1 MYRPRTR
8 GTAAGLAVAAV
19 TAAAALLPAAPAAA
33 QSQYVFH
40 VSVDGLRPDAIT
52 TLGPA
57 GAPNF
62 YKFRT
67 QGAFTDNARTDV
79 DYTITLPNHT
89 SQLTGRPVLDR
100 LGTNSGHRYTN
111 NNDPAS
117 TTTLATNAGYYI
129 ASAFD
134 VAHDNGLK
142 TSMYATKSKFVLYD
156 QSYNA
161 TNGAANAAFGRDK
174 IDVYVNPNQNSASM
188 MGSLVSNMGS
198 AATRTNYT
206 FVHFHDPD
214 TAGHAST
221 WDTSEPPPSN
231 YMNAVRSVDG
241 YLGQLF
247 NLIDGNAALKGRTTI
262 LLTADHGGELG
273 TGNHFNQ
280 NSAEDYT
287 IPFYA
292 WGAGVGTGDL
302 YAMNAGRRGDP
313 GLLQPSYTAAGL
325 QPIRNGDIAN
335 LSLSLLGLG
344 AVPGS
349 SINAS
354 QNLVVPEPASA
365 ALLGLGGSLLL
376 SRRRRRPQ
384 CRASMGSF

>member
-1 MYRPRTR
+1 
-8 GTAAGLAVAAV
+8 
-19 TAAAALLPAAPAAA
+19 
-33 QSQYVFH
+33 
-40 VSVDGLRPDAIT
+40 
-52 TLGPA
+52 
-57 GAPNF
+57 
-62 YKFRT
+62 FRT

-89 SQLTGRPVLDR
+89 TQLTGRPVLDR
-100 LGTNSGHRYTN
+100 LGTNSGHKYTN
-111 NNDPAS
+111 NVDPAS
-117 TTTLATNAGYYI
+117 TTTLQTNAGYYI

-142 TSMYATKSKFVLYD
+142 TAMYATKSKFVLYN
-156 QSYNA
+156 QTYSA
-161 TNGAANAAFGRDK
+161 TAGALDTTGADNGRKK
-174 IDVYVNPNQNSASM
+174 IDVYVNPNQNSTSM
-188 MGSLVSNMGS
+188 MTSLVSNMSS

-247 NLIDGNAALKGRTTI
+247 NLIQNDTALNGRSTI

-273 TGNHFNQ
+273 TGNHFDQ
-280 NSAEDYT
+280 NSAQDYT

-292 WGAGVGTGDL
+292 WGAGVTPGDL
-302 YAMNAGRRGDP
+302 YAMNAGVRSDP
-313 GLLQPSYTAAGL
+313 GALQPLYTAGGL
-325 QPIRNGDIAN
+325 QPIRNGDIGN
-335 LSLSLLGLG
+335 LSLSMLGLG

-354 QNLVVPEPASA
+354 QTMIVPEPSSMAVA
-365 ALLGLGGSLLL
+365 AVATGLLTL
-376 SRRRRRPQ
+376 RRRRRL
-384 CRASMGSF
+384 MM